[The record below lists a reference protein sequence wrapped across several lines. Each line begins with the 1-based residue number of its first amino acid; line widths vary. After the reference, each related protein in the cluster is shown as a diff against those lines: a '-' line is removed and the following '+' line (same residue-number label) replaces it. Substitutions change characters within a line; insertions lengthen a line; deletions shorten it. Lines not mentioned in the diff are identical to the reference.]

1 MKNLPFGR
9 PGRFFKGNLH
19 THSTNSDGDFPP
31 AEVID
36 RYCAEG
42 YDFLTLSDHFLETY
56 GWPVTDT
63 RPLRRDGFTTL
74 IGAELHVS
82 RTLADELWHVLAI
95 GLPPDFAPPA
105 NGEDIVGL
113 SRRAAAAGAFIG
125 IVHPAWYGLTPDDA
139 RLIDCA
145 HGIEVYNHGSQVEN
159 DRGDGWVMCDILL
172 NEGRRLSAFAT
183 DDAHR
188 MTHDAFGGW
197 IHVQAER
204 LDPDLILASLKAG
217 RYYSSQGPEIHDV
230 RIDGDEIVVA
240 CSPAAVITVQG
251 RGSRTKFVKGHEM
264 TEGRLPLKRFEDSF
278 FRVTVR
284 DAEGRRAWSN
294 PAWLV
299 D

>member
-31 AEVID
+31 AEVVE
-36 RYCAEG
+36 RYCRAG
-42 YDFLTLSDHFLETY
+42 YDFLTLSDHFLERY
-56 GWPVTDT
+56 GWPVSDT
-63 RPLRRDGFTTL
+63 RALRRDGFTTL

-95 GLPPDFAPPA
+95 GLPTDFARPA

-145 HGIEVYNHGSQVEN
+145 HAIEVYNHGSHVEN
-159 DRGDGWVMCDILL
+159 DRGDGWVICDILL
-172 NEGRRLSAFAT
+172 NEGRRLSAFAS

-197 IHVQAER
+197 IQVHAER
-204 LDPDLILASLKAG
+204 LDPDEILASLKAG
-217 RYYSSQGPEIHDV
+217 RYYSSQGPEIHDIRV
-230 RIDGDEIVVA
+230 EGDEIVVA
-240 CSPAAVITVQG
+240 CSPCAVITAQG
-251 RGSRTKFVKGHEM
+251 RGSRTKFVKGEAM
-264 TEGRLPLKRFEDSF
+264 TEGRLPLARFEDSF

-284 DAEGRRAWSN
+284 DADGCCAWSN
-294 PAWLV
+294 PVWLT
-299 D
+299 